1 MAGVKYL
8 RRIQLGVESVLGTGV
23 AATTKWR
30 GNGAI
35 DDGMDLRFVQEDVGY
50 IGALTEPSS
59 LATNPHWRW
68 MTRS

>member
-1 MAGVKYL
+1 MAGVKFL

-35 DDGMDLRFVQEDVGY
+35 DDGIDLRFVQEDPLSLTATLRPTESGVG
-50 IGALTEPSS
+50 I
-59 LATNPHWRW
+59 
-68 MTRS
+68 